1 MIDMVHFEN
10 ADCMDYM
17 KTFPDGY
24 FDIAVVDP
32 PYGIGEDGAKNHTRT
47 KLAVA
52 KDYKPF
58 GGGDAA
64 PPDADYFRELFRVSK
79 NQVIFGANHFIE
91 AFARNSSCWIVW
103 DKLNGDNDFADCEL
117 AWTSFSTAVR
127 ICRYRWAGMM
137 QENMKDKEKRIHPTQ
152 KPVALYM
159 WILHRYAAAGGRF
172 LDTHVG
178 SGSSLIAAA
187 RSGLDAYG
195 CEIDKY
201 YFDAAYK
208 RIRSELAQT
217 TLF

>member
-1 MIDMVHFEN
+1 M
-10 ADCMDYM
+10 
-17 KTFPDGY
+17 
-24 FDIAVVDP
+24 
-32 PYGIGEDGAKNHTRT
+32 
-47 KLAVA
+47 
-52 KDYKPF
+52 
-58 GGGDAA
+58 
-64 PPDADYFRELFRVSK
+64 
-79 NQVIFGANHFIE
+79 
-91 AFARNSSCWIVW
+91 W
-103 DKLNGDNDFADCEL
+103 DKVNGDNDFADCEL
-117 AWTSFSTAVR
+117 AWTSFPSAVR

-137 QENMKDKEKRIHPTQ
+137 QENMRDKERRIHPTQ

-208 RIRSELAQT
+208 RIRAELAQT